1 MNKATKWTELGT
13 LVESSRRG
21 DVYMG
26 TLMQNTVYGHIEK
39 SMELCFCEPDVCI
52 VIGWMTHFAQQHHWP
67 TFISSREAC
76 LFRERKG
83 SFEWKIPY
91 SSASCLQIFSSIL
104 FHVFVCSVRS
114 KGTCMAA
121 LLQEFP
127 NRPCERWGSGAAE
140 REARAG
146 MVTHDNHK
154 EKMQHQK

>member
-91 SSASCLQIFSSIL
+91 SSAFVFKYSHPYCFMYLFVQWDQKEHAWLLYCRSSQTGR
-104 FHVFVCSVRS
+104 V
-114 KGTCMAA
+114 KGED
-121 LLQEFP
+121 QE
-127 NRPCERWGSGAAE
+127 RQSGRHEQAW
-140 REARAG
+140 
-146 MVTHDNHK
+146 
-154 EKMQHQK
+154 